1 MENARKGPHRE
12 MHKGESLMTEQNVAD
27 QEMMIRMSM
36 EFFSSPSFKGALP
49 TSSSL
54 TLEWNSMEQNVADQE
69 MIRISVERFS
79 FSFRQE
85 LTTSDQ
91 EMMRQGSLFFQT
103 RIGNIRPGNDEQWF
117 SFLSDKNLQHQTRK

>member
-54 TLEWNSMEQNVADQE
+54 TLEWILWNRMS
-69 MIRISVERFS
+69 
-79 FSFRQE
+79 
-85 LTTSDQ
+85 
-91 EMMRQGSLFFQT
+91 
-103 RIGNIRPGNDEQWF
+103 
-117 SFLSDKNLQHQTRK
+117 QTRKL